1 MVIEV
6 YRTSFAED
14 GTPIRV
20 TVTVYPADRNQIVYD
35 IGDVPGD
42 PEAPSDQR
50 ARTKGQRLALRN
62 PYLQKSGLPGHC
74 RLLLLLLRFRRP
86 AENAGGERMPEEG
99 PNAGAKPHDKE
110 AGHGKAG
117 HDSLA
122 CGYPRIWVNRQ
133 VSVVLALRPVDRRG

>member
-42 PEAPSDQR
+42 PEAPV
-50 ARTKGQRLALRN
+50 G
-62 PYLQKSGLPGHC
+62 
-74 RLLLLLLRFRRP
+74 
-86 AENAGGERMPEEG
+86 PEG
-99 PNAGAKPHDKE
+99 
-110 AGHGKAG
+110 
-117 HDSLA
+117 
-122 CGYPRIWVNRQ
+122 
-133 VSVVLALRPVDRRG
+133 